1 MIINLSRIV
10 AFAFAALT
18 LFSQSAI
25 GAETD
30 LGSDIDSIA
39 QKAEQGDAIAQYNLG
54 LMYYKG
60 QGVLQDYKE
69 AVKWYLKAAEQG
81 HASAQFNLGLLYYRG
96 QGVLQDYKKASKWY
110 RKAVEQGNAPAQ
122 VNLGRMYAS
131 GRGVI
136 QDYKEAVKWYRKA
149 AEQGHA
155 YAQSSL
161 GVIYANGR
169 GVLQDYVQAHA
180 WYNVASAN
188 FSELVS
194 ELGSKKR
201 DQVAELMTPE
211 QIAKAQELAKEYFEK
226 YQPKNEE

>member
-1 MIINLSRIV
+1 MTINLARTL
-10 AFAFAALT
+10 ACAFAAFT
-18 LFSQSAI
+18 LLSQSVI
-25 GAETD
+25 GAEGD
-30 LGSDIDSIA
+30 SGSDIDSLT
-39 QKAEQGDAIAQYNLG
+39 QSAEQGDAVAQFELG
-54 LMYYKG
+54 RMYFSG
-60 QGVLQDYKE
+60 QVVIQDYKE
-69 AVKWYLKAAEQG
+69 AVKWFRKAAEQG

-96 QGVLQDYKKASKWY
+96 QGVLQDYKEAVKWY

-161 GVIYANGR
+161 GQMYANGR
-169 GVLQDYVQAHA
+169 GILQDYVQAHA

-194 ELGSKKR
+194 EIGSKKI

-211 QIAKAQELAKEYFEK
+211 QIAKAQKLAKEYFKK
-226 YQPKNEE
+226 YQPKK